1 MTASTPCCK
10 KPAQLVCFKSNRAGR
25 WRILNLA
32 QRDDPNLVN
41 YPGDAVRNV
50 LERTLGMPIFHE
62 QVMSLTIVAA
72 GFTPGEANHLGAAWQ
87 PGGAKVA

>member
-1 MTASTPCCK
+1 
-10 KPAQLVCFKSNRAGR
+10 
-25 WRILNLA
+25 
-32 QRDDPNLVN
+32 
-41 YPGDAVRNV
+41 VRNV